1 MNTNNLLRNASLLY
15 FLDFL
20 VVPNYG
26 LTLKTQYSTGGFQNM
41 KIVITGASGFIGKQ
55 LVRVFSPRHHVLAL
69 THKTLDITD
78 NHAVRRLITDIR
90 PDLLINCAVLGVD
103 ECEADPS
110 LAYSV
115 NAAGPQY
122 LAEAA
127 AEIDAEIVHLSTNYV
142 FDGNLE
148 TGSFYTIR
156 DAPLPINRYGE
167 AKLAGEIAV
176 RQAAPKSYIVR
187 TSWVFGQGEKDNFFS
202 LAARALIEKRRLRA
216 VTDVRASVTLVDDL
230 VHRIDEILAFH
241 RYETY
246 HVVNGDA
253 CSYYDFAREAAR
265 ELRLTSGEISDL
277 IEAVSESEMQR
288 KATRPRYTP
297 MRCLV
302 SEELGLPALRHWRA
316 ALSQYLN
323 GLRG

>member
-1 MNTNNLLRNASLLY
+1 
-15 FLDFL
+15 
-20 VVPNYG
+20 
-26 LTLKTQYSTGGFQNM
+26 M
-41 KIVITGASGFIGKQ
+41 KIIITGAGGFIGKR
-55 LVRVFSPRHHVLAL
+55 LARFFSPHHDVLAL
-69 THKTLDITD
+69 THQALDITD
-78 NHAVRRLITDIR
+78 NHTVRRLITDLR
-90 PDLLINCAVLGVD
+90 PDLVINCVVLGVD

-110 LAYSV
+110 LASSV

-122 LAEAA
+122 LAEAV
-127 AEIDAEIVHLSTNYV
+127 AEIDAEIMHISTNYV

-148 TGSFYTIR
+148 AGSFYTIR
-156 DAPLPINRYGE
+156 DAALPINKYGE
-167 AKLAGEIAV
+167 TKLAGEIAV

-187 TSWVFGQGEKDNFFS
+187 TSWVFGQGKKDNFFS
-202 LAARALIEKRRLRA
+202 LAARALIERKRLRA
-216 VTDVRASVTLVDDL
+216 VTDVRASVTFVDDL
-230 VHRIDEILAFH
+230 VVRIDEILAFH

-246 HVVNGDA
+246 HVVNDGA
-253 CSYYDFAREAAR
+253 CSYYDFAWEAAR
-265 ELRLTSGEISDL
+265 ELKLTSAEIGDL

-288 KATRPRYTP
+288 KAARPRYTP